1 MSLRKIIAFTMTEVL
16 LVLAII
22 GVTAALTIPKLNA
35 DVEERKIVS
44 ALRKSYAELEPIYQ
58 TIVET
63 YGKPS
68 EWGITDNSTLTQR
81 FAEYFADT
89 AAISK
94 NCGTGSGCFSGS
106 SIDSSSDYRKFIMK
120 DGSAVAIYIYNLSDF
135 NKRMSEEIDENNRCK
150 GEMGRIKV
158 DVNGPFK
165 GTNDYDDDIFVFNM
179 CYVEG
184 LKPESTSSIS
194 DYSANYG
201 DSKFTEWVIKVGNRD
216 YMKCNNLNWT
226 SKRTCD

>member
-68 EWGITDNSTLTQR
+68 EWGITDRSTLTQR
-81 FAEYFADT
+81 FAEYFSDT

-94 NCGTGSGCFSGS
+94 NCGTGSGCFFGNINTS
-106 SIDSSSDYRKFIMK
+106 SNYRKFIMK
-120 DGSAVAIYIYNLSDF
+120 DGSSVAIYIYDLSDF
-135 NKRMSEEIDENNRCK
+135 NTTLSSEIDDGYRCK
-150 GEMGRIKV
+150 GNMGYMLV

-165 GTNDYDDDIFVFNM
+165 GENSNGYDTFQFNL
-179 CYVEG
+179 CYVDG
-184 LKPESTSSIS
+184 LKPENVGNPSPEVLGYEPES
-194 DYSANYG
+194 
-201 DSKFTEWVIKVGNRD
+201 FTGWVIKVGNRD
-216 YMKCNNLNWT
+216 YLRCSSDLNWT

>member
-22 GVTAALTIPKLNA
+22 GVTATLTIPKLNA

-68 EWGITDNSTLTQR
+68 EWGGGVTDSRTLTQR
-81 FAEYFADT
+81 FSQHFGEM

-94 NCGTGSGCFSGS
+94 ECGTEQSGCFFNVG
-106 SIDSSSDYRKFIMK
+106 SDYSKFIMK
-120 DGSAVAIYIYNLSDF
+120 DGSAVAILIDDLSDF
-135 NKRMSEEIDENNRCK
+135 STTLYEEEQYRCK
-150 GEMGRIKV
+150 GKMGQIIV

-165 GTNDYDDDIFVFNM
+165 GANDYDDDIFVFNM

-184 LKPESTSSIS
+184 LKPETSNSL
-194 DYSANYG
+194 DHYSANYG
-201 DSKFTEWVIKVGNRD
+201 DSKFTEWVLKVGNRD
-216 YMKCNNLNWT
+216 YMKCKDLNWT

>member
-44 ALRKSYAELEPIYQ
+44 ALRKSYSELEPIYQ

-63 YGKPS
+63 YGKPV
-68 EWGITDNSTLTQR
+68 EWGGGVTDSKTLTQR
-81 FAEYFADT
+81 FSDIFFDT
-89 AAISK
+89 AAVSK
-94 NCGTGSGCFSGS
+94 SCGTASGCFSGDIETS
-106 SIDSSSDYRKFIMK
+106 SNYSKFIMK
-120 DGSAVAIYIYNLSDF
+120 DGSAVAIRINDLSDF
-135 NKRMSEEIDENNRCK
+135 STILAQEELNRCK
-150 GEMGRIKV
+150 GQMGQIIV

-165 GTNDYDDDIFVFNM
+165 GANDFDDDIFIFNM

-184 LKPESTSSIS
+184 LKPESSNNLNH
-194 DYSANYG
+194 YFANYS
-201 DSKFTEWVIKVGNRD
+201 DAKFTEWVIKVGNRD
-216 YMKCNNLNWT
+216 YMKCKDLNWT

>member
-44 ALRKSYAELEPIYQ
+44 ALRKSYSELEPIYQ

-68 EWGITDNSTLTQR
+68 EWGITDSSTLTQR

-94 NCGTGSGCFSGS
+94 NCGTGSGCFSGYINTS
-106 SIDSSSDYRKFIMK
+106 SNYRKFIMK
-120 DGSAVAIYIYNLSDF
+120 DGSAVAIWIDDLSSF
-135 NKRMSEEIDENNRCK
+135 NEIMSDEIDENYRCK
-150 GEMGRIKV
+150 GSMGQITV

-165 GTNDYDDDIFVFNM
+165 GANDYDDDIFVFNM
-179 CYVEG
+179 CYVDG
-184 LKPESTSSIS
+184 FKPETTGVIS
-194 DYSANYG
+194 GYSANYG